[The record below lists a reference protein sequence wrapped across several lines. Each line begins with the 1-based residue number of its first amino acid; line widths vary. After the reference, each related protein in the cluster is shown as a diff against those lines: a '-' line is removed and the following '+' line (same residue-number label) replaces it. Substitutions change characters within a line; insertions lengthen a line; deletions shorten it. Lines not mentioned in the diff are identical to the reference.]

1 MNFRDTRS
9 RQSAKLFLQSSE
21 SGLPQPLTCRRVWGR
36 GGGGFQFQ
44 RGDRHCGILGIYVLW
59 VLIAIFNFLNQ
70 ILPRNRKP
78 SKVTVSTKKRSYG
91 FMEEMYICT
100 IRNETENSDSKWLRE
115 WIFIVDIKIHKTTN
129 FLKWNYLQ
137 KELRFI
143 VWTAYLKKA

>member
-1 MNFRDTRS
+1 
-9 RQSAKLFLQSSE
+9 
-21 SGLPQPLTCRRVWGR
+21 
-36 GGGGFQFQ
+36 
-44 RGDRHCGILGIYVLW
+44 
-59 VLIAIFNFLNQ
+59 
-70 ILPRNRKP
+70 
-78 SKVTVSTKKRSYG
+78 
-91 FMEEMYICT
+91 MEEMYICT